1 MTTGPPSKSIEQ
13 KRVQSKPVVKKND
26 EGTCMWKSGD
36 RNTKE
41 MYKNRKLSEEFEKHQ
56 REIDEI
62 DMKEESDNELI
73 VDGYESEQPDLFAKE
88 LQMKEQQIWVETV
101 EQKVVKKEKAK
112 KPLDARAEAQ
122 KANNAFQKYHIQKKK
137 KKFITDEEQLTLN
150 KKLLDIKMKLKH
162 KHEARLAKGDYIL

>member
-1 MTTGPPSKSIEQ
+1 
-13 KRVQSKPVVKKND
+13 
-26 EGTCMWKSGD
+26 MWKSGD

-41 MYKNRKLSEEFEKHQ
+41 MYKNRKLSEDFEKHQ

-88 LQMKEQQIWVETV
+88 QQMKEQQIWVKTV
-101 EQKVVKKEKAK
+101 EQKAVKKNQSK

-137 KKFITDEEQLTLN
+137 KKVITDGEQLTLN
-150 KKLLDIKMKLKH
+150 KKLLELKMKLKR
-162 KHEARLAKGDYIL
+162 KHEARLARGDYNIL